1 MRNGNLIQLCSG
13 RYYQGSGVL
22 SHLGGDAVLL
32 GRRALV
38 VADAA
43 VWPKVEARVLRSL
56 EQSGV
61 DTKIWLF
68 SGHCCPGN
76 VRSAAQAGQAYGAEL
91 VGGVGGGRALD
102 TAKIAAD
109 HMGVRAITVP
119 TSAATC
125 AASAW
130 LAVEYTDEGAFVG
143 NNWTRYPPFAVI
155 AELDFIVRDCPA
167 RLCAAGIVDAM
178 AKYPEISYN
187 IQFSN
192 QWEKN
197 LFSQSAQLL
206 SENTYRLLLE
216 HGCETIEQLRAG
228 KITPALEDC
237 VCAALQV
244 TGVISAMACGGKQ
257 AAVSH
262 TLYSYFCCVHPE
274 LAAGF
279 LHGELVGSTL
289 VYQLGGKRG
298 PKGSAGGAEPGAAGA
313 GYAHLS
319 GGAGPEGD
327 SGGSRP
333 DFRLPGGTHA
343 GGDAERTP
351 APAWGERCFVPR
363 PAGQRRETANEKRR
377 SP

>member
-1 MRNGNLIQLCSG
+1 M
-13 RYYQGSGVL
+13 
-22 SHLGGDAVLL
+22 
-32 GRRALV
+32 
-38 VADAA
+38 
-43 VWPKVEARVLRSL
+43 
-56 EQSGV
+56 
-61 DTKIWLF
+61 
-68 SGHCCPGN
+68 
-76 VRSAAQAGQAYGAEL
+76 
-91 VGGVGGGRALD
+91 GVGGGRALD

-109 HMGVRAITVP
+109 HMGVRAINVP

-289 VYQLGGKRG
+289 VYQLAVNGA
-298 PKGSAGGAEPGAAGA
+298 PKGSAGGAEPGCCGRWVCPPVWR
-313 GYAHLS
+313 
-319 GGAGPEGD
+319 AGPEGD
-327 SGGSRP
+327 SGGADP
-333 DFRLPGGTHA
+333 DFRLPGRTHA

>member
-91 VGGVGGGRALD
+91 VVGVGGGRALD

-167 RLCAAGIVDAM
+167 RLYAAGIVDAM

-262 TLYSYFCCVHPE
+262 TLYSYFC
-274 LAAGF
+274 
-279 LHGELVGSTL
+279 
-289 VYQLGGKRG
+289 
-298 PKGSAGGAEPGAAGA
+298 
-313 GYAHLS
+313 
-319 GGAGPEGD
+319 
-327 SGGSRP
+327 
-333 DFRLPGGTHA
+333 
-343 GGDAERTP
+343 
-351 APAWGERCFVPR
+351 
-363 PAGQRRETANEKRR
+363 
-377 SP
+377 

>member
-61 DTKIWLF
+61 DTKVWLF

-91 VGGVGGGRALD
+91 VVGVGGGRALD

-167 RLCAAGIVDAM
+167 RLYAAGIVDAM

-228 KITPALEDC
+228 KVTPALEDC

-289 VYQLGGKRG
+289 VYQL
-298 PKGSAGGAEPGAAGA
+298 AVNGAQ
-313 GYAHLS
+313 L
-319 GGAGPEGD
+319 
-327 SGGSRP
+327 
-333 DFRLPGGTHA
+333 
-343 GGDAERTP
+343 
-351 APAWGERCFVPR
+351 
-363 PAGQRRETANEKRR
+363 RRA
-377 SP
+377 

>member
-61 DTKIWLF
+61 DTKVWLF

-91 VGGVGGGRALD
+91 VVGVGGGRALD

-109 HMGVRAITVP
+109 HMGVRAINVP

-130 LAVEYTDEGAFVG
+130 LAVEYTDDGAFVG

-167 RLCAAGIVDAM
+167 RLYAAGIVDAM

-197 LFSQSAQLL
+197 LFSQSSQLL

-228 KITPALEDC
+228 KITPTLEDC

-289 VYQLGGKRG
+289 VYQLAVNGA
-298 PKGSAGGAEPGAAGA
+298 PKEAQEALNRVLRALGMPTC
-313 GYAHLS
+313 L
-319 GGAGPEGD
+319 EGD

>member
-61 DTKIWLF
+61 DTKVWLF

-91 VGGVGGGRALD
+91 
-102 TAKIAAD
+102 
-109 HMGVRAITVP
+109 
-119 TSAATC
+119 
-125 AASAW
+125 
-130 LAVEYTDEGAFVG
+130 AVEYTDDGAFVG

-167 RLCAAGIVDAM
+167 RLYAAGIVDAM

-228 KITPALEDC
+228 KITPTLEDC

-289 VYQLGGKRG
+289 VYQLAVNGAPKETPEEADRIFAFLAERMPVETPKELQRLRGESNVLFHGLRDSAGKLQTKRG
-298 PKGSAGGAEPGAAGA
+298 E
-313 GYAHLS
+313 AH
-319 GGAGPEGD
+319 
-327 SGGSRP
+327 
-333 DFRLPGGTHA
+333 
-343 GGDAERTP
+343 
-351 APAWGERCFVPR
+351 
-363 PAGQRRETANEKRR
+363 ETGI
-377 SP
+377 

>member
-61 DTKIWLF
+61 DTKVWLF

-91 VGGVGGGRALD
+91 VVGVGGGRALD

-109 HMGVRAITVP
+109 HMGVRAINVP

-130 LAVEYTDEGAFVG
+130 LAVEYTDDGAFVG

-167 RLCAAGIVDAM
+167 RLYAAGIVDAM

-228 KITPALEDC
+228 KITPTLEDC

-262 TLYSYFCCVHPE
+262 TLYSYYNRANLRALSGSLPE
-274 LAAGF
+274 AFEDYTKAIELNPNFAEAYYNRGIIQIF
-279 LHGELVGSTL
+279 MKDTRKGCLDISKAGELGIVEAYEVL
-289 VYQLGGKRG
+289 KR
-298 PKGSAGGAEPGAAGA
+298 
-313 GYAHLS
+313 YA
-319 GGAGPEGD
+319 P
-327 SGGSRP
+327 
-333 DFRLPGGTHA
+333 T
-343 GGDAERTP
+343 
-351 APAWGERCFVPR
+351 
-363 PAGQRRETANEKRR
+363 EK
-377 SP
+377 

>member
-91 VGGVGGGRALD
+91 VVGVGGGRALD

-109 HMGVRAITVP
+109 HMGVRAINVP

-130 LAVEYTDEGAFVG
+130 LAVEYTDDGAFVG

-167 RLCAAGIVDAM
+167 RLYAAGIVDAM

-197 LFSQSAQLL
+197 LFSQL
-206 SENTYRLLLE
+206 SLI
-216 HGCETIEQLRAG
+216 HI
-228 KITPALEDC
+228 
-237 VCAALQV
+237 
-244 TGVISAMACGGKQ
+244 
-257 AAVSH
+257 
-262 TLYSYFCCVHPE
+262 
-274 LAAGF
+274 
-279 LHGELVGSTL
+279 
-289 VYQLGGKRG
+289 
-298 PKGSAGGAEPGAAGA
+298 
-313 GYAHLS
+313 
-319 GGAGPEGD
+319 
-327 SGGSRP
+327 
-333 DFRLPGGTHA
+333 
-343 GGDAERTP
+343 
-351 APAWGERCFVPR
+351 
-363 PAGQRRETANEKRR
+363 
-377 SP
+377 

>member
-1 MRNGNLIQLCSG
+1 M
-13 RYYQGSGVL
+13 
-22 SHLGGDAVLL
+22 
-32 GRRALV
+32 
-38 VADAA
+38 
-43 VWPKVEARVLRSL
+43 
-56 EQSGV
+56 
-61 DTKIWLF
+61 
-68 SGHCCPGN
+68 
-76 VRSAAQAGQAYGAEL
+76 
-91 VGGVGGGRALD
+91 GVGGGRALD

-109 HMGVRAITVP
+109 HMGVRAINVP

-167 RLCAAGIVDAM
+167 RLYAAGIVDAM

-228 KITPALEDC
+228 KITPTLEDC

-289 VYQLGGKRG
+289 VYQLAVNGAQKEEQEALNRVLRALGMPTCLEELGLKETPEEADRIFAFLAERMPVETPKELQRLRGESDVLFHGLRDSAGKLQTKRG
-298 PKGSAGGAEPGAAGA
+298 E
-313 GYAHLS
+313 AH
-319 GGAGPEGD
+319 
-327 SGGSRP
+327 
-333 DFRLPGGTHA
+333 
-343 GGDAERTP
+343 
-351 APAWGERCFVPR
+351 
-363 PAGQRRETANEKRR
+363 ETGI
-377 SP
+377 

>member
-1 MRNGNLIQLCSG
+1 
-13 RYYQGSGVL
+13 
-22 SHLGGDAVLL
+22 
-32 GRRALV
+32 
-38 VADAA
+38 
-43 VWPKVEARVLRSL
+43 
-56 EQSGV
+56 
-61 DTKIWLF
+61 
-68 SGHCCPGN
+68 
-76 VRSAAQAGQAYGAEL
+76 
-91 VGGVGGGRALD
+91 
-102 TAKIAAD
+102 
-109 HMGVRAITVP
+109 
-119 TSAATC
+119 
-125 AASAW
+125 
-130 LAVEYTDEGAFVG
+130 
-143 NNWTRYPPFAVI
+143 
-155 AELDFIVRDCPA
+155 
-167 RLCAAGIVDAM
+167 M

-228 KITPALEDC
+228 KITPTLEDC

-289 VYQLGGKRG
+289 VYQLAVNGAQKEEQEALNRVLRALGMPTCLEELGLKET
-298 PKGSAGGAEPGAAGA
+298 SEEAG
-313 GYAHLS
+313 
-319 GGAGPEGD
+319 
-327 SGGSRP
+327 P